1 MICDFFI
8 TFRRSTICISFRLKI
23 YVFPFLPFCYCL
35 QWQFRFSIFPVHLKS
50 TQFLMFLELIFILLL
65 TYWWYPQSPEIWPC
79 PAAWLYLQNQPRSLQ
94 TGTTAAPWGYGIQW
108 RTAALLCQCLKG
120 SLPKRPLLCPHGG
133 RRIYG
138 YPSCHAWSQTECSF
152 SASL

>member
-8 TFRRSTICISFRLKI
+8 TFRRSKICISFRLKI

-50 TQFLMFLELIFILLL
+50 AQLLMFLELIFILLL
-65 TYWWYPQSPEIWPC
+65 TIDDIRNHRKYDRALQLDYTSKISRG
-79 PAAWLYLQNQPRSLQ
+79 LYKQAQQQLLEDMAFSDE
-94 TGTTAAPWGYGIQW
+94 
-108 RTAALLCQCLKG
+108 LLCQCLKG

-133 RRIYG
+133 ETNSRL
-138 YPSCHAWSQTECSF
+138 SF
-152 SASL
+152 LPCMKPDGMQLFCIFIS